1 MAAAFVQAL
10 LLTAYLV
17 IDQAAA
23 RETIWLVV
31 IAGATAAV
39 LAGLRT
45 HRPSARRPCVLL
57 AGGLGCLTVV
67 NVIDHPLLRSGD
79 GLMAAATLME
89 LAAFPVIGL
98 AVLDLVRRQAPNG
111 DREGVLDGAIVM
123 VALATMLSGT
133 VFRPDL
139 FTATTPVDYALLALA
154 PVLLAGVATAAMR
167 LLFVGDQRSVSMWLL
182 AAAPLSGF
190 VGHVLRTLAQ
200 ADGAYTR
207 GGWEDLPIGLAYA
220 LATVGALH
228 PSMAALSTPAPARMR
243 RMTHG
248 RVAILGLALLA
259 APATLAMTG
268 ERLVPLLASVVL
280 SLLVLLRLW
289 RLVIERE
296 TGRDD
301 MRAQANH
308 DALTGLPNRTSL
320 LERLDAMLSGAV
332 EPGRSDAVLFLDLD
346 GFKRVNDALGHA
358 TGDALLVE
366 VARRLQASHRQDDL
380 LARLAGD
387 EFVVVCER
395 VSGTD
400 VVRLAERLIAV
411 LEEPFSLSREVRVA
425 VSIGV
430 AFRTTSSTDPEGLL
444 ADADAAMYQA
454 KQRGGSGYEIY
465 GTELGEQLRRRRRLD
480 VDLFQ
485 ALQSQGLRL
494 EYQPIVSLEP
504 GAARRTVGFEALLR
518 WDHPELGTIAP
529 LETVDVAEAAGSIV
543 ALGAWVLREA
553 CTQLAEWNTG
563 RSAEERLA
571 VYVNVSTRELLNAD
585 MAADVAAVLRESGVA
600 PQDVVIEVTETA
612 ALDTSGEGI
621 RTLHALRSMGVRIAL
636 DDFGTGYSSLTHL
649 KQVPF
654 DLIKIDAS
662 FTKNLDFE
670 IENQVI
676 VEAVVSI
683 ARHVG
688 AAVVGEGIEDSAQ
701 LESLQRLGCAL
712 GQGWLLGRPG
722 RATGYEEMLRPG
734 SLRVPG

>member
-1 MAAAFVQAL
+1 MAAAVAAAF
-10 LLTAYLV
+10 LLTVHLV
-17 IDQAAA
+17 VDQAAA
-23 RETIWLVV
+23 REAAWLGLV
-31 IAGATAAV
+31 AGATGCV
-39 LAGLRT
+39 LAGLRI
-45 HRPSARRPCVLL
+45 HRPSARRPWVLL
-57 AGGLGCLTVV
+57 ACSLGALTLV
-67 NVIDHPLLRSGD
+67 NVIEFPLLRSSHA
-79 GLMAAATLME
+79 LLTAASLVE
-89 LAAFPVIGL
+89 LVALPTIGL
-98 AVLDLVRRQAPNG
+98 AVLDLVRRQTPHG
-111 DREGVLDGAIVM
+111 DREGALDGAIVM
-123 VALATMLSGT
+123 VALAALLSGT
-133 VFRPDL
+133 VFRPGL
-139 FTATTPVDYALLALA
+139 FTASTPVQYALLALA

-167 LLFVGDQRSVSMWLL
+167 LLFVGSKHNASMWLL
-182 AAAPLSGF
+182 AAAPLTAL

-200 ADGAYTR
+200 ADGAYAR
-207 GGWEDLPIGLAYA
+207 GGWEDVPIGLAYA
-220 LATVGALH
+220 LAAVGALH
-228 PSMAALSTPAPARMR
+228 PSMAALTEPVPERAR

-248 RVAILGLALLA
+248 RVSILGLALLA
-259 APATLAMTG
+259 APATLATTG
-268 ERLVPLLASVVL
+268 ERLVPLLASAVL

-301 MRAQANH
+301 MRAQATH

-320 LERLDAMLSGAV
+320 LERLDAMLAGDI

-346 GFKRVNDALGHA
+346 GFKRVNDDLGHA

-366 VARRLQASHRQDDL
+366 VARRLQASRRQGDL

-400 VVRLAERLIAV
+400 MVRLAERLIAV

-430 AFRTTSSTDPEGLL
+430 AFRTASSTDSEALL

-465 GTELGEQLRRRRRLD
+465 GAALGERLRRRRRLEG
-480 VDLFQ
+480 DLVG
-485 ALQSQGLRL
+485 AVQSRGLHL
-494 EYQPIVSLEP
+494 VYQPIVALQT
-504 GAARRTVGFEALLR
+504 GAAQRTVGFEALLR
-518 WDHPELGTIAP
+518 WDHPELGEVTP
-529 LETVDVAEAAGSIV
+529 LETVGVAEATGAIV

-553 CTQLAEWNTG
+553 CTQLAEWNAG
-563 RSAEERLA
+563 RSADERLA
-571 VYVNVSTRELLNAD
+571 IYVNVSTRELLNAH
-585 MAADVAAVLRESGVA
+585 MAADVAAVLRETGVA

-612 ALDTSGEGI
+612 ALDTSGQGI
-621 RTLHALRSMGVRIAL
+621 RTLHALRSMGLRIAL

-688 AAVVGEGIEDSAQ
+688 AAVVGEGIEDATQ
-701 LESLQRLGCAL
+701 MESLQRLGCAL

-722 RATGYEEMLRPG
+722 RATTYEELLRPG
-734 SLRVPG
+734 RLRVPG